1 MGNEQLLRIGARI
14 ENFEIREVLG
24 VGGFG
29 VTYKAWDRRLERWVA
44 LKEFLPIDLAL
55 REHNSLTVHA
65 RSDRTNDYAFALA
78 RFLDEAKTLARF
90 RHPNIVRV
98 SQFIETNGTA
108 YLVMDYEQGV
118 SLSQYLKAKPQPVDE
133 PQLRAWF
140 LPILRG
146 LAEVHKTGFLHRD
159 IKPGNI
165 YLRDVGDPLLIDF
178 GAARQAIGEQTRS
191 ITGIVSTGYAPIE
204 QYGTDAKKQGPWTD
218 LYAIGATLYR
228 CIAARDPL
236 DAPTR
241 QSALFDGDAEP
252 MTPAT
257 ALGAGRYSAPLL
269 ELVDALLVI
278 PFRERPQSAEEVLDW
293 MDSGVRP
300 APGIAPV
307 TSTTDHDRVS
317 ASMTVAS
324 PRESSRSRAAAAPA
338 SVKRVA
344 PSTNAPESAGGR
356 GVVKPVAAAALVLVL
371 AGAAYVAYQQF
382 AETDAPPGTA
392 SAGAAAA
399 RTSGSE
405 ADGPRATD
413 FQAAAA
419 VEAAAAEPE
428 PELAEQPVGAARD
441 DLLSGNSILLID
453 STPTG
458 ADVALDGVKLGT
470 TPFESQSVLAGNYT
484 LTIST
489 PDFKMASFDV
499 TLEDNKVYA
508 QAVPLEMATGELTV
522 LSEPS
527 GALILIDGESTG
539 ERTPATLSGLAAG
552 NHTLQLVRDDFA
564 PLERNVAVSADSL
577 TRVSEVLAAIRYGQL
592 ELQLKPAGARVTLP
606 DIDPAY
612 TPGMRLPVGDY
623 RVRVSANGYRETEQ
637 RVQVRDGETSN
648 PSIALDP
655 ITVAL
660 QVRTEPPDVPVAIA
674 ELGQSYAPG
683 MRVPLGRYTLK
694 VAAGTYGGVA
704 YAAAETTLEA
714 TEAGASASLQL
725 LRAVDAGKVFRDSLR
740 GGGEGPELVVL
751 PLGRFRMG
759 DAAGG
764 DSEGPVRTVTIS
776 QPFAMMKYEVTF
788 TDYER
793 FATATRGQRPNDE
806 GWGRANRPVINV
818 SWQDAQSYA
827 AWLSAQTG
835 HRYRL
840 PSEAEWEYA
849 ARAGTT
855 SSYSWGDT
863 ISCSQARYEQLGGSC
878 GNERRSIAVGSFDG
892 NAFGLHDLHGN
903 VWEWV
908 EDCWFD
914 NYAGAPTDGSARTTA
929 GGCDRR
935 ARRGGSWF
943 NAPGSLRAAARSN
956 LASSI
961 RDNLNGFRLVRELD

>member
-1 MGNEQLLRIGARI
+1 MANEQLLRIGARI

-29 VTYKAWDRRLERWVA
+29 VTYKAWDRHLERWVA

-65 RSDRTNDYAFALA
+65 RSDRASDYAFALA

-108 YLVMDYEQGV
+108 YLVMDYEQGL

-165 YLRDVGDPLLIDF
+165 YLRDAGDPLLIDF

-257 ALGAGRYSAPLL
+257 VHGAGHYSAPML

-278 PFRERPQSAEEVLDW
+278 PIRERPQSAAEVLEW
-293 MDSGVRP
+293 METGVRP
-300 APGIAPV
+300 APNTAPV
-307 TSTTDHDRVS
+307 TGATDRERVS
-317 ASMTVAS
+317 ASMTIAS
-324 PRESSRSRAAAAPA
+324 PRESSRSKPSAAPA

-344 PSTNAPESAGGR
+344 PSTNAPESPSGSSIA
-356 GVVKPVAAAALVLVL
+356 KPVAAAALVLVL
-371 AGAAYVAYQQF
+371 AGGGYVAYQQL
-382 AETDAPPGTA
+382 ARTDAPSGTTAAVPRPANKPGT
-392 SAGAAAA
+392 
-399 RTSGSE
+399 
-405 ADGPRATD
+405 
-413 FQAAAA
+413 
-419 VEAAAAEPE
+419 EAAPVALDATAATISVEMPQAVAG
-428 PELAEQPVGAARD
+428 LTRD
-441 DLLSGNSILLID
+441 DLLSGSSILLID
-453 STPTG
+453 STPAG
-458 ADVALDGVKLGT
+458 ADVALDGVTLGT
-470 TPFESQSVLAGNYT
+470 TPFESQAVLAGNYT
-484 LTIST
+484 LTLST
-489 PDFKMASFDV
+489 PDFKVADFEVM
-499 TLEDNKVYA
+499 LEDYKVYA
-508 QAVPLEMATGELTV
+508 QTVPLEIATGELTV

-527 GALILIDGESTG
+527 GALILINGESTG
-539 ERTPATLSGLAAG
+539 ERTPATLGLAAG
-552 NHTLQLVRDDFA
+552 THRLQLVRDEFA
-564 PLERNVAVSADSL
+564 PLERSVEVRADRL
-577 TRVSEVLAAIRYGQL
+577 TRVSEALAAIRYGQL
-592 ELQLKPAGARVTLP
+592 ELQLSPAGARVTLP

-612 TPGMRLPVGDY
+612 APGMRLPVGDY
-623 RVRVSANGYRETEQ
+623 RVRVSANGYNDAEQ
-637 RVQVRDGETSN
+637 RVQIRDGETSN
-648 PSIALDP
+648 PRITLSP

-660 QVRTEPPDVPVAIA
+660 QVVTEPPNVPVAIA
-674 ELGQSYAPG
+674 ELGQSYEPG
-683 MRVPLGRYTLK
+683 MRIPLGRYTLK
-694 VAAGTYGGVA
+694 AAAGTYGGLD
-704 YAAAETTLEA
+704 YAAAETTLDA
-714 TEAGASASLQL
+714 TAAGASASLQL
-725 LRAVDAGKVFRDSLR
+725 LRAVDAGKVFRDTLR

-759 DAAGG
+759 DASGA
-764 DSEGPVRTVTIS
+764 DNERPVRTVTINR
-776 QPFAMMKYEVTF
+776 PLAMMKYEVTF
-788 TDYER
+788 ADYER
-793 FATATRGQRPNDE
+793 FTSATRGQRPNDE

-835 HRYRL
+835 QRYRL

-863 ISCSQARYEQLGGSC
+863 ISCNQARYEQLGGSC
-878 GNERRSIAVGSFDG
+878 GNERRSIAVGSFDA

-914 NYAGAPTDGSARTTA
+914 NYAGAPEDGSARTTA